1 MNLFI
6 YSFGFA
12 IAFFNHSGMGDS
24 GSGVTMALGV
34 DAMLLSLPCAIDV
47 WQSQQAFPLPSRA
60 SLKLIMPVFTNSLL
74 SCVWQRIQLS
84 ITTLELALRAR
95 MANGSVRMVKTAECS
110 NPSIALK

>member
-47 WQSQQAFPLPSRA
+47 
-60 SLKLIMPVFTNSLL
+60 
-74 SCVWQRIQLS
+74 
-84 ITTLELALRAR
+84 
-95 MANGSVRMVKTAECS
+95 
-110 NPSIALK
+110 